1 MPKEFKVVDIQF
13 ISITR
18 REYFTF
24 LICIVLSL
32 SLIFLNDNPQ
42 INNLRAAVVDSWAHT
57 LQIISKY
64 RSMAE
69 MRNELTRLRHRTS
82 DLLLENS
89 QLRKAALEN
98 HRLRTMLKF
107 KEASPYS
114 LVVATVIAR
123 DQDPAVRSVIVDVGE
138 REGVQKG
145 DAVILPMGIVGKI
158 LHTGESTSL
167 VQLYTDYNFRVACK
181 IQRSRV
187 NGILQ
192 QQDSKTSI
200 VTQVP
205 KNADV
210 RIGDLVVTSGYSYV
224 FPAEIQAAKVVEI
237 KTDSPSL
244 FKKIVVEPF
253 VDVTRIE
260 DVFVIKRD
268 SVATLPN
275 KALN

>member
-1 MPKEFKVVDIQF
+1 
-13 ISITR
+13 
-18 REYFTF
+18 
-24 LICIVLSL
+24 
-32 SLIFLNDNPQ
+32 
-42 INNLRAAVVDSWAHT
+42 
-57 LQIISKY
+57 
-64 RSMAE
+64 
-69 MRNELTRLRHRTS
+69 
-82 DLLLENS
+82 
-89 QLRKAALEN
+89 
-98 HRLRTMLKF
+98 MLKF